1 MKDLEKNMASM
12 PKEAREF
19 MKYVSVLKFDEEP
32 DYDKLRG
39 IFTPIVKKSGGIIQ
53 LNASNG
59 HTPKGK
65 KGVKKS
71 GDSDLKED
79 NSDIPVKKTTKGR
92 SRVKKAPVVESDSEN
107 ELESSPV
114 PAKKPKTA
122 QRKKNVEV
130 KDNGGES
137 DDMFETSPTNN
148 VISRPIL
155 QEVGC
160 QTSPA
165 FVAAARAARKGNL

>member
-1 MKDLEKNMASM
+1 M
-12 PKEAREF
+12 
-19 MKYVSVLKFDEEP
+19 
-32 DYDKLRG
+32 
-39 IFTPIVKKSGGIIQ
+39 
-53 LNASNG
+53 
-59 HTPKGK
+59 
-65 KGVKKS
+65 
-71 GDSDLKED
+71 
-79 NSDIPVKKTTKGR
+79 GR

-122 QRKKNVEV
+122 QRKKNVVEV
-130 KDNGGES
+130 KDNGGAS

-165 FVAAARAARKGNL
+165 FVAAAKAARKGKLALAQSEYLVGDTGKKGLESGIANPTPAMLEILQRKKQAEQDKAAKKR